1 MPTKDPQDRGRGMDR
16 PRQIFLDSVA
26 AVPIEVQDDWAHL
39 VNRTIVD
46 GIWARPILPG
56 HLRSLITI
64 AALATLRC
72 SEALKTQI
80 RVGRGQGLSR
90 RVLCE
95 VMLQV
100 SGYAGFGVG
109 QEGMLTLK
117 QVFDQEPNVERED
130 VDEAVAMNEALPP
143 GEDRLARGTTILAI
157 LRPDRAG
164 LPPPPP
170 KPFAPDWRTW
180 LVETAFGDLWAR
192 PHLSLI
198 DRERVTLAVLIA
210 LSREEELRSHVQIAL
225 NVGIPPLEIG
235 EQIMH
240 LAIYVGF
247 PTAVAAIR
255 IAGEVL
261 EESG

>member
-1 MPTKDPQDRGRGMDR
+1 MSVKEPQEGGRGMDR
-16 PRQIFLDSVA
+16 SRQIFLESVA
-26 AVPIEVQDDWAHL
+26 AVPVEVQDDWARL
-39 VNRTIVD
+39 VNCTIVD
-46 GIWARPILPG
+46 GIWARPNLPWR
-56 HLRSLITI
+56 LRSLITI

-72 SEALKTQI
+72 RDVLKTQI
-80 RVGRGQGLSR
+80 RVARRQGLSR

-100 SGYAGFGVG
+100 GGYAGFGIG
-109 QEGMLTLK
+109 QEGMLALK
-117 QVFDQEPNVERED
+117 QVLDEEPNVERED
-130 VDEAVAMNEALPP
+130 VPVAANDGPLPD
-143 GEDRLARGTTILAI
+143 EDRLARGTAILAI

-210 LSREEELRSHVQIAL
+210 LSREEELRSHVQIAR

-261 EESG
+261 EEGG

>member
-1 MPTKDPQDRGRGMDR
+1 MPPKEPQEGGPALERS
-16 PRQIFLDSVA
+16 RQIFLESVA
-26 AVPIEVQDDWAHL
+26 AVPIEIQDDWARL
-39 VNRTIVD
+39 VNGTIVD
-46 GIWARPILPG
+46 GMWARPALPG
-56 HLRSLITI
+56 RLRSLITI

-72 SEALKTQI
+72 PEVLKTQI
-80 RVGRGQGLSR
+80 RVGRGHGLSR

-100 SGYAGFGVG
+100 GGYAGFGVG
-109 QEGMLTLK
+109 QEGMLALK
-117 QVFDQEPNVERED
+117 QVFDEEPNVERED
-130 VDEAVAMNEALPP
+130 VPVVTGDGPLPD
-143 GEDRLARGTTILAI
+143 EDRLARGTAILAI

-170 KPFAPDWRTW
+170 TPFAPDWRTW

-192 PHLSLI
+192 SHLSLI

-225 NVGIPPLEIG
+225 NIGIPPLEIG

-255 IAGEVL
+255 IAGDVL
-261 EESG
+261 EGDG

>member
-1 MPTKDPQDRGRGMDR
+1 MDR
-16 PRQIFLDSVA
+16 SRQIFLESIA
-26 AVPIEVQDDWAHL
+26 AVPTEIQDDWGRL
-39 VNRTIVD
+39 VNCTILD
-46 GIWARPILPG
+46 GMWARPTLPG
-56 HLRSLITI
+56 RLRSLITI

-80 RVGRGQGLSR
+80 RVGRGHGLSR

-95 VMLQV
+95 LMLQV
-100 SGYAGFGVG
+100 GGYAGFGVG
-109 QEGMLTLK
+109 QEGMLALK
-117 QVFDQEPNVERED
+117 QVFDEEPDVERED
-130 VDEAVAMNEALPP
+130 VDVAVATSAGPP
-143 GEDRLARGTTILAI
+143 LDEDRLARGTAILAI

-170 KPFAPDWRTW
+170 KSFAPDWRTW

-198 DRERVTLAVLIA
+198 DRERITLAVLIA
-210 LSREEELRSHVQIAL
+210 LSREEELRSHVQIAR

-261 EESG
+261 EGGG

>member
-1 MPTKDPQDRGRGMDR
+1 MPVKEPHDGGRGMDR
-16 PRQIFLDSVA
+16 SRQIFLESIA
-26 AVPIEVQDDWAHL
+26 AAPVEIQDDWACL

-46 GIWARPILPG
+46 GIWARPILPDG
-56 HLRSLITI
+56 LRSLITI

-100 SGYAGFGVG
+100 GGYAGFGVG
-109 QEGMLTLK
+109 QEGMHALK
-117 QVFDQEPNVERED
+117 QVFDEEPNVERED
-130 VDEAVAMNEALPP
+130 APVATNEGRPP
-143 GEDRLARGTTILAI
+143 DGDRLARGTAILAI

-210 LSREEELRSHVQIAL
+210 LSREEELRSHVQIAR

-235 EQIMH
+235 EEILH

-261 EESG
+261 EGDG